1 MFLFSDGAVDEENE
15 TSGMSYGRKDLQHLL
30 VEHKSSTLDELT
42 LGLKKNLSQWR
53 NSRPRRDDLS
63 FIAIEPI

>member
-1 MFLFSDGAVDEENE
+1 
-15 TSGMSYGRKDLQHLL
+15 MSYGRKDLQNLL

-53 NSRPRRDDLS
+53 NSLPGRDDLS